1 LEGNKDK
8 MAQEAADNRMGRT
21 MMDETAT
28 AKDKRATTV
37 VAGQMIATQSKP
49 PFDLAFNAGRNNG
62 FGQALRAQTAAAG
75 GLHVGWNQN
84 PHSAVLSPAK
94 SR

>member
-1 LEGNKDK
+1 
-8 MAQEAADNRMGRT
+8 
-21 MMDETAT
+21 MDETAT

-62 FGQALRAQTAAAG
+62 FGQAEGVSLRAQTAAAG